1 VTIEITALTATTS
14 EEEIVIVF
22 VVLRRSLAIP
32 ERTAS
37 AFERD
42 DHD

>member
-1 VTIEITALTATTS
+1 MTIEITALTATTS
-14 EEEIVIVF
+14 EEEIAIVF

-32 ERTAS
+32 ECTAS